1 MSTADHDPPGPGRPR
16 GRGIRAARLLIVEDD
31 LDLGRALCAAAARA
45 PFDARLCTTIDEAR
59 AELEAEGADAGAAW
73 WPELVLVD
81 VCLPDGTALDLLRAF
96 PSTRPRPCIVAMS
109 GAARPEQ
116 SFELARS
123 GVRHFLPKPV
133 DSAEE
138 VLAILRRAHS
148 EPPDLA
154 PQIRATVGLRP
165 VQEVEA
171 EVRRVMVG
179 EALVRVGTV
188 RGAARLLAVSRQ
200 LLQHI
205 RRSLRNE
212 AKRI

>member
-1 MSTADHDPPGPGRPR
+1 M
-16 GRGIRAARLLIVEDD
+16 LL
-31 LDLGRALCAAAARA
+31 
-45 PFDARLCTTIDEAR
+45 
-59 AELEAEGADAGAAW
+59 
-73 WPELVLVD
+73 D

-96 PSTRPRPCIVAMS
+96 PSTRPRPCVVAMS

-116 SFELARS
+116 SFELALS

-138 VLAILRRAHS
+138 VLAILRRAGS

-154 PQIRATVGLRP
+154 PQLRATVGLRP

-179 EALVRVGTV
+179 EALARVGTV

-205 RRSLRNE
+205 RRGLRGE
-212 AKRI
+212 H